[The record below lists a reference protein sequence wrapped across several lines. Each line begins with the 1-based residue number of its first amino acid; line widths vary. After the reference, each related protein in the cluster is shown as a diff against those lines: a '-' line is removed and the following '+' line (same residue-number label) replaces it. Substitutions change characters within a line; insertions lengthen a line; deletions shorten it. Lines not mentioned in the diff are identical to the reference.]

1 MNIMEIYFN
10 MKGFKFL
17 RLDGTTRAEER
28 GKRMSQFNAVDS
40 PYDIFL
46 LSTRAGGLGLNL

>member
-28 GKRMSQFNAVDS
+28 GKRMS
-40 PYDIFL
+40 
-46 LSTRAGGLGLNL
+46 